1 MDVSF
6 TIPGAPQGKER
17 PRFNRN
23 TGRTYTP
30 SKTKGYEKLVEW
42 AYQCEAHGARFTGQ
56 ISANI
61 VAVYPVPRS
70 WSKKRQSE
78 ALNGQQLPL
87 VKPDLDNVA
96 KAVLDALNGLAYRD
110 DAQVTS
116 LSICKRYGE
125 RPCVVVSLMGEEAA
139 DDTV

>member
-1 MDVSF
+1 MNVSF

-30 SKTKGYEKLVEW
+30 AKTRDYEKLVEL
-42 AYQCEAHGARFTGQ
+42 AYKCEAHGVRFTGPV
-56 ISANI
+56 SANI
-61 VAVYPVPRS
+61 AAVYPVPHS
-70 WSKKRQSE
+70 WSKKQQSK
-78 ALNGQQLPL
+78 AISGQQLPL

-110 DAQVTS
+110 DAQVTF